1 MSAFGFENET
11 QLGFGDLLAEA
22 DAANASRAFDRMTA
36 HLPDTMPEG
45 IAYFRELIERHHAAM
60 LVDDEMDVAAIREE
74 ARHLARKLN
83 GGDVGIL
90 AQEDASGYVL
100 ARETTA
106 DEGQV
111 PLWGQTGSFVIE
123 VHSIRIRI
131 EMEGLFG
138 IGSHSL
144 WLGFSARAVDLD
156 RPFISDTGYRSFLGV
171 WMEPAQSITPDMF
184 AAEIITAYVRRDL
197 KGHLVKVHDCYRRRD
212 GE

>member
-1 MSAFGFENET
+1 MGAFGIQNET

-22 DAANASRAFDRMTA
+22 DAENTRRAFDRQTA

-45 IAYFRELIERHHAAM
+45 IAYFRDLIERHHVAM
-60 LVDDEMDVAAIREE
+60 LIADEMEVAAIREE

-90 AQEDASGYVL
+90 AHEDASGYVL
-100 ARETTA
+100 ARETAA
-106 DEGQV
+106 DEDQV

-123 VHSIRIRI
+123 VCGVRFRI

-138 IGSHSL
+138 IGSHSP
-144 WLGFSARAVDLD
+144 WLGFSAHAVDLD
-156 RPFISDTGYRSFLGV
+156 RPFVSDTGYRSFLGA
-171 WMEPAQSITPDMF
+171 WMEPTQGIAPDIF

-197 KGHLVKVHDCYRRRD
+197 KGHLVKIHDRYRRTD
-212 GE
+212 GK